1 MLCAPVFIFTSGSS
15 TLLGCPCCGLS
26 IWLSLLVIFNTLFWV
41 YANYFHK
48 KTDKTRKYSKS
59 AIFVLSENGCRQLPV
74 TQASKALTL
83 RASLRFCCRYCVPRM
98 CCSKYSTF
106 CETRYLANF
115 RWASVSTTAAT
126 LTYHEFTNEKLQ
138 STIAHNNVQHRKL
151 HHYKI
156 CIMPNMTHNQHSLVI
171 YMLLC
176 KGQFTWCNFDT
187 CNLLTQKKLKDCWSR
202 HVELVPAVLQ
212 SFTSS
217 PSKANTSLRRTV
229 GEPGP
234 EFVRLRGSCLYSLLT
249 FQNVIFFNLSI
260 RS

>member
-1 MLCAPVFIFTSGSS
+1 MLKKLSILLLMLCAPVFIFTSGSS
-15 TLLGCPCCGLS
+15 TLLGRPCCGLS
-26 IWLSLLVIFNTLFWV
+26 IRLSLLAIFNTLFWV

-59 AIFVLSENGCRQLPV
+59 AIFVLSENGCRRLPV

-171 YMLLC
+171 YMLLL
-176 KGQFTWCNFDT
+176 KV
-187 CNLLTQKKLKDCWSR
+187 NLHGTILA
-202 HVELVPAVLQ
+202 HA
-212 SFTSS
+212 
-217 PSKANTSLRRTV
+217 TSLQYKKSWRIVEADTWSWSLPYFSHLLHLPPRRT
-229 GEPGP
+229 P
-234 EFVRLRGSCLYSLLT
+234 L
-249 FQNVIFFNLSI
+249 
-260 RS
+260 